1 MPHSS
6 SAKKRLRQN
15 EKSRIRNRAVK
26 SSVRT
31 VIKSL
36 KESVATGQVDEIR
49 SQYDLVQKKLDQA
62 VAKGIFHKNTASRY
76 KARLASL
83 MAKSQAPAE

>member
-15 EKSRIRNRAVK
+15 EKHRIRNRAVK
-26 SSVRT
+26 SGVRT

-36 KESVATGQVDEIR
+36 KESVATGQTDNIR
-49 SQYDLVQKKLDQA
+49 SQYELVQKRLDQA
-62 VAKGIFHKNTASRY
+62 VCKGVFHKKTASRY
-76 KARLASL
+76 KARLAAL